1 MTEKPIAVVTGATGG
16 IGRAI
21 ARRLSARFQV
31 IGIHLQSTGSAD
43 WLGDVPGGQLASCD
57 LTDHD
62 ATTSLVEGLI
72 ERVGVPSLLVNAA
85 GIVRDSLFSRMSYE
99 DWAGVIGTNLVGLFS
114 ITQPVF
120 RSMCEL
126 KRGRIVNVSS
136 VNGQRGQVGQCN
148 YSASK
153 AGVHGF
159 TMSLALEGARYG
171 VTVNTVSPGYTDTPM
186 LAGIRSDVMER
197 IVESIPLR
205 RLASADEVASVVDY
219 LACDAAAYVTGADI
233 SVNGGLHLK

>member
-1 MTEKPIAVVTGATGG
+1 
-16 IGRAI
+16 
-21 ARRLSARFQV
+21 
-31 IGIHLQSTGSAD
+31 
-43 WLGDVPGGQLASCD
+43 
-57 LTDHD
+57 
-62 ATTSLVEGLI
+62 
-72 ERVGVPSLLVNAA
+72 
-85 GIVRDSLFSRMSYE
+85 MSYD
-99 DWAGVIGTNLVGLFS
+99 DWASVIGTNLVGLFS

-171 VTVNTVSPGYTDTPM
+171 ITVNTVSPGYTDTPM
-186 LAGIRSDVMER
+186 LAGIRSEVMER

-219 LACDAAAYVTGADI
+219 LASDAAAYVTGADI